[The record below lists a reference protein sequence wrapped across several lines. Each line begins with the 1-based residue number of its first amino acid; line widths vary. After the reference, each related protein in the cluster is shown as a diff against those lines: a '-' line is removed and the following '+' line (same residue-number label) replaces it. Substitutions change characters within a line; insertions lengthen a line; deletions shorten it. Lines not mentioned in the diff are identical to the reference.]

1 MNCKEF
7 TVIISVLLIST
18 TIIPVFGN
26 ESPAGEESDYQL
38 IQNKDFPIVKDV
50 NFVVE
55 EYVEG
60 LEWPTTMTFVGDDI
74 IVLEKNSG
82 NVRLIKNGILQDE
95 PIKKFNVSNLAERGL
110 LGVISSESTVY
121 FYLTEKNP
129 ISNSVIGNRIYKTN
143 WNGEK
148 LENFSLIK
156 NLPFGE
162 RGVHNAGVFTKG
174 LDDKIYAIIGDA
186 DQKGILQNFHTGE
199 SNNTSV
205 IFDVNSNDPYYA
217 IGIRNSFGIA
227 VDPITGELWDTENND
242 KMFDEINLVERKFN
256 SGWDPITGPGQP
268 DEIKNLPQF
277 KDYKYSNPE
286 FSWELTVS
294 PTAIVFP
301 SNLLFSNYQESIF
314 VGDFLNGF
322 IYEFKLNE
330 DRTGFI
336 FENPQLK
343 DLVANG
349 GDSLNEITFG
359 MGFRGI
365 TDIEFGP
372 DGFMYI
378 VSIMDGKIYRI
389 LPNNTILNN
398 VSNNDCNA
406 KPSPR
411 INLSGCNLTDLDF
424 SKVDLAFANL
434 SSTNIKN
441 VNFNDSRLTNVDFS
455 NSKISDSK
463 FKNSNLVN
471 VNLEDTEIHD
481 SNFENAELRYSSF
494 MNSEIHDSNFEK
506 SIIRGSNFENIII
519 KNTNFSES
527 TLYHSNLKNSIIS
540 DSDLINVDLR
550 YSKVNNAKWSGLNL
564 SKTDFSHAKMTS
576 MEIDGSNLQKGIM
589 TYVDFSNSKISKSNF
604 KGSIPYSSDFTN
616 TEIMKNTVTDSCIND
631 NLTSKIFNKI
641 LREIREYNSEIL
653 KPIEFIFVQLCQP

>member
-1 MNCKEF
+1 M
-7 TVIISVLLIST
+7 ST
-18 TIIPVFGN
+18 AIIPVFGD
-26 ESPAGEESDYQL
+26 ESPTGDSDYQL
-38 IQNKDFPIVKDV
+38 IQGKNFPIVRDV

-55 EYVEG
+55 VYVEG

-82 NVRLIKNGILQDE
+82 NVRLIKNGVLQDE
-95 PIKKFNVSNLAERGL
+95 PIKKFNVNNIAERGL
-110 LGVISSESTVY
+110 LGVIYSEPTVY
-121 FYLTEKNP
+121 FFLTENDS
-129 ISNSVIGNRIYKTN
+129 ISNSIIGNRIYKAD

-162 RGVHNAGVFTKG
+162 RGVHNAGVFAKG
-174 LDDKIYAIIGDA
+174 VDGKIYAIIGDV
-186 DQKGILQNFHTGE
+186 DQKGILQNFHTGK

-205 IFDVNSNDPYYA
+205 IFDINSNDPYYA

-242 KMFDEINLVERKFN
+242 KRFDEINLVEHKFN
-256 SGWDPITGPGQP
+256 SGWDPITGPGQHN
-268 DEIKNLPQF
+268 EIKNLPQF
-277 KDYKYSNPE
+277 KDYKFSNPE

-294 PTAIVFP
+294 PTAIAFP
-301 SNLLFSNYQESIF
+301 SNLSFNNYQNSIF

-322 IYEFKLNE
+322 LYEFKLNK
-330 DRTGFI
+330 DRTGFV
-336 FENPQLK
+336 FTNPQLK

-359 MGFRGI
+359 TGFRGI

-389 LPNNTILNN
+389 LPSNILPNNL
-398 VSNNDCNA
+398 SNKDCNIE
-406 KPSPR
+406 PSPR
-411 INLSGCNLTDLDF
+411 VNLSGCNLTDLDF
-424 SKVDLAFANL
+424 SQIDLVFANL

-441 VNFNDSRLTNVDFS
+441 VDFSGSRLTNVDFS
-455 NSKISDSK
+455 NAIINDSN
-463 FKNSNLVN
+463 FLDSNLVN
-471 VNLEDTEIHD
+471 ANLNNSKINN
-481 SNFENAELRYSSF
+481 SNFEKSELRYVNF

-506 SIIRGSNFENIII
+506 SISRGSNFENSIIQ
-519 KNTNFSES
+519 NTNFSES
-527 TLYHSNLKNSIIS
+527 TLYHSNLKNSVIS
-540 DSDLINVDLR
+540 DSDFTKVDLR
-550 YSKVNNAKWSGLNL
+550 YSKVNNSKWSGLNL
-564 SKTDFSHAKMTS
+564 SKTDLSHAKMIS
-576 MEIDGSNLQKGIM
+576 MEIDRSNLQKMIM
-589 TYVDFSNSKISKSNF
+589 TYVNFSDSKISESNF

-616 TEIMKNTVTDSCIND
+616 TEILKNTVTDSCIND
-631 NLTSKIFNKI
+631 NFTSKILNKI

-653 KPIEFIFVQLCQP
+653 KPLEFIFVQLCQP